1 MIQPPDVHAAMK
13 DAAGTTILGRAVEI
27 LDCFD
32 ARSPTLSASDIGRR
46 SGIPMPT
53 AHRIIT
59 QMVSLGLLER
69 TERKKLRVG
78 MRLWE
83 LASRAQRLLA
93 LREVARPHLEGVH
106 SVIGHHAQL
115 GVRDGDDVMFVD
127 LLSAPNAVINITR
140 VASKLPIHSCSS
152 GLVLLAYAENDFRED
167 FLRRSHGPLTD
178 RSITDNRAL
187 RRELAGVRSQGFAV
201 SRGAVHHEAAGVAAP
216 LRDSANEVVG
226 TISVIVP
233 NSHRHTSFAIPVLL
247 AASRA
252 ISTSLGAQTRGLNQ
266 IDPTSSSASARA
278 SETP

>member
-1 MIQPPDVHAAMK
+1 MTNSEMNS
-13 DAAGTTILGRAVEI
+13 ILGRAVKI
-27 LDCFD
+27 LDCFE
-32 ARSPTLSASDIGRR
+32 AGSPILSASDISRR
-46 SGIPMPT
+46 SGIAMPT
-53 AHRIIT
+53 THRIIT

-69 TERKKLRVG
+69 SEQKKLRVG

-106 SVIGHHAQL
+106 SVIGHHTQL
-115 GVRDGDDVMFVD
+115 GVRDGDDVMFVE
-127 LLSAPNAVINITR
+127 LLSAQNAVINITR

-152 GLVLLAYAENDFRED
+152 GLVLLAYANDEFREE
-167 FLRRSHGPLTD
+167 FLTRQHAPLTD
-178 RSITDNRAL
+178 ESIIDNRSL
-187 RRELAGVRSQGFAV
+187 RKELANVRRQGFAV

-216 LRDSANEVVG
+216 LRDSQNDVVG

-252 ISTSLGAQTRGLNQ
+252 ISTSLGANRLAPNRTER
-266 IDPTSSSASARA
+266 TSSAGS
-278 SETP
+278 